1 MKKTP
6 LKFRKKIVF
15 FCPSIEEGG
24 VEKNLINI
32 TNLLSKNFQ
41 INLVTANKNKSK
53 YFNKDIKFISPNNDF
68 FNTKNRSLKILI
80 CLYLLITQ
88 CKSYTLIFSF
98 QANITAI
105 IIAKFL
111 KKKNNY

>member
-53 YFNKDIKFISPNNDF
+53 YFNKDIKFFDLLRLFFDRAKAETYEDF
-68 FNTKNRSLKILI
+68 VLEKI
-80 CLYLLITQ
+80 
-88 CKSYTLIFSF
+88 
-98 QANITAI
+98 
-105 IIAKFL
+105 
-111 KKKNNY
+111 